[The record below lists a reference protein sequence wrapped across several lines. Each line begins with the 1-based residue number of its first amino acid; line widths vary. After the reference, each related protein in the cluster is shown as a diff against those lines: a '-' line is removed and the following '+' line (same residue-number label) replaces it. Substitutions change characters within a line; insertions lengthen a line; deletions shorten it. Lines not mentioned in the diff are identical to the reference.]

1 MVWLGVLF
9 LLLGGGYILS
19 RPCLFVKAGGNRV
32 AVMQASPGTAF
43 SIRFIHSVQKT
54 PVEEYLAIDED
65 GHSFVLH
72 STKYQSFGVGL
83 PFLEGEGDFR
93 QEGDYY
99 IMDNMERHFPSLTLR
114 TGVGTKLTLFL
125 GGQEYRIYESYPPGT
140 PVEIYVNSLGKGL
153 LS

>member
-1 MVWLGVLF
+1 M
-9 LLLGGGYILS
+9 
-19 RPCLFVKAGGNRV
+19 FVKAGGNRV
-32 AVMQASPGTAF
+32 AVMRAVPGTEF

-54 PVEEYLAIDED
+54 PVEENLAVDAD
-65 GHSFVLH
+65 GRSFVLH

-99 IMDNMERHFPSLTLR
+99 IMDNMERHFPALTLR
-114 TGVGTKLTLFL
+114 TGVGTKLTLYL
-125 GGQEYRIYESYPPGT
+125 EGREYRVYESYPPGT

>member
-1 MVWLGVLF
+1 MVWFCIVGI
-9 LLLGGGYILS
+9 LLGSADILS
-19 RPCLFVKAGGNRV
+19 RPYLFVKAGGNRV
-32 AVMQASPGTAF
+32 AMIQAEPGTSFA
-43 SIRFIHSVQKT
+43 IRFIHSVQKT
-54 PVEEYLAIDED
+54 PVEEYLAVDAD
-65 GHSFVLH
+65 GHGFVLH

-125 GGQEYRIYESYPPGT
+125 GEQ
-140 PVEIYVNSLGKGL
+140 
-153 LS
+153 